1 LEAWTLQGR
10 RERGGKGGGHGG
22 VLEEEEEEDRL
33 KEKEE
38 DRQWKPEKKKKK
50 KTDMEDVKEEREVDQ
65 AREGGA
71 GSTASKTWTGS
82 PALQFG
88 KGPQT
93 YRIPLRNPTGVPRL
107 ERGAWSWGGAH
118 MALDP
123 PSPLGGAP

>member
-1 LEAWTLQGR
+1 VETG
-10 RERGGKGGGHGG
+10 
-22 VLEEEEEEDRL
+22 
-33 KEKEE
+33 
-38 DRQWKPEKKKKK
+38 KKKKK

-123 PSPLGGAP
+123 PSPLGGAPQLSC